1 MRYALTFLNV
11 RTEIFVSP
19 FWFWNND
26 LLTRSINISI
36 GVSDAGLGSAFGV
49 TINDDLDVVA
59 ERAATFRRV
68 ADSLSRLSF
77 ASLWGVQLRQFI
89 SSTFRLD
96 ITSSFTI

>member
-68 ADSLSRLSF
+68 AARYLN
-77 ASLWGVQLRQFI
+77 
-89 SSTFRLD
+89 
-96 ITSSFTI
+96 